1 MEKTPKA
8 SQVSDIQEV
17 RKNKVELQQATN
29 ERARATSL
37 SESKKVIEDNL
48 CINPERIKSLQPA
61 FGRKIQD

>member
-29 ERARATSL
+29 ERARAASL
-37 SESKKVIEDNL
+37 SESNKVIEDNL
-48 CINPERIKSLQPA
+48 CIDPERIKSLQPA